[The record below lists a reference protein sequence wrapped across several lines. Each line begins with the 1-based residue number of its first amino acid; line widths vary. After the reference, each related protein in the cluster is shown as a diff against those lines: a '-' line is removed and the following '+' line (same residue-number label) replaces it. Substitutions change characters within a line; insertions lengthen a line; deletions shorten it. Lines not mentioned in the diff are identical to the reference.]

1 MPKSVKGLI
10 IGSTEVFS
18 GKSAA
23 VLGLAAQLQTL
34 GFEIAYG
41 KPISTCLGKDA
52 AVADLDLEFIAQ
64 TLSIPESN
72 LRAPLLSLNE
82 PTIEAKLEHVSNGQ
96 PVQPLTEY
104 AHHKGED
111 LLLIEGPSTLDEGAL
126 FDLSLPQIADAIAAP
141 ILLVARFH
149 SLVVADTLIAAQHRL
164 GSRLAGVIINDI
176 PSDQIKSAEDKVK
189 PFLESRGIPV
199 LALLP
204 RMPLMRSISV
214 REIANRLNAEVIC
227 SQERLDLMVET
238 LTIGAMNVNSAL
250 RYFRKGTNM
259 AVVTGGDRTDLQLA
273 ALETSTHCLV
283 LTGHI
288 PPSPEIVS
296 RAADLEVP
304 ILTVDSDTLTTV
316 ELIDELFGQVQLHE
330 PSKAACIQELMS
342 ERFDLQRL
350 MQIIDLKQPLTA
362 THN

>member
-1 MPKSVKGLI
+1 MSESAKSLI
-10 IGSTEVFS
+10 VGSTEAFS

-23 VLGLAAQLQTL
+23 VLGLAAQLQEL
-34 GFEIAYG
+34 GFGIGYG
-41 KPISTCLGKDA
+41 KPISTCLSQESSAD
-52 AVADLDLEFIAQ
+52 DLDIDFIAH
-64 TLSIPESN
+64 TLSIPPAQV
-72 LRAPLLSLNE
+72 RAPLLSLNE
-82 PTIEAKLEHVSNGQ
+82 AAIAHQLGQGDSSLSSALETYSSNQ
-96 PVQPLTEY
+96 
-104 AHHKGED
+104 GED
-111 LLLIEGPSTLDEGAL
+111 LLLVEGPGTLDEGAL
-126 FDLSLPQIADAIAAP
+126 FDLSLSQLADAIAAP

-149 SLVVADTLIAAQHRL
+149 SLIVADTLISAQRRL

-176 PSDQIKSAEDKVK
+176 PSDKLDLVTSQVQ
-189 PFLESRGIPV
+189 PYLEGHGIPV

-214 REIANRLNAEVIC
+214 REIANRLEADILC

-296 RAADLEVP
+296 RAIDLEVP
-304 ILTVDSDTLTTV
+304 ILSVDSDTLTTV
-316 ELIDELFGQVQLHE
+316 ERIDELFGQVQLHE
-330 PSKAACIQELMS
+330 PSKAVCIQELMA

-350 MQIIDLKQPLTA
+350 IQILDLKQPLTTA
-362 THN
+362 PG